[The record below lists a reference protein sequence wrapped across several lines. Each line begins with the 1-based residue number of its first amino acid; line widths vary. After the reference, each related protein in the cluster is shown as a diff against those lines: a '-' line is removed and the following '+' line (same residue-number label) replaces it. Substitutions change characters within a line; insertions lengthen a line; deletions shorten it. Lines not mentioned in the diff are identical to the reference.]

1 MIKFIGV
8 ANYVLYL
15 VTYLENNFWEIL
27 LILELLNYLSFI
39 IKKLELMVARTRIE
53 LVFPG

>member
-27 LILELLNYLSFI
+27 LILELLKYLSFI
-39 IKKLELMVARTRIE
+39 IRELGEVVARTRIE

>member
-27 LILELLNYLSFI
+27 LILELLKYLSFI
-39 IKKLELMVARTRIE
+39 IKELEEVVARTRIE

>member
-27 LILELLNYLSFI
+27 LILELLKYLSFI
-39 IKKLELMVARTRIE
+39 IIELEEVVARTRIE

>member
-8 ANYVLYL
+8 ANNVLYL

-27 LILELLNYLSFI
+27 LILKLLNYLSLI

>member
-1 MIKFIGV
+1 MIKFIGI

-27 LILELLNYLSFI
+27 LILELLKYLSFI
-39 IKKLELMVARTRIE
+39 IRKLDKMVARTRIE